1 MDKGLILQ
9 ELWHLIND
17 KIVEAEEYI
26 DGLIEARDGDTKSS
40 AGDKYETSREMV
52 QKEID
57 RAESRLQQLYQQ
69 KNELNTFVKKKSL
82 DRCEPGALVQLDDK
96 LILLGLAIGKV
107 DINDFSILCISMGSP
122 IGQLLR
128 DKEIGDHIPFNSTNQ
143 VIKTIL

>member
-9 ELWHLIND
+9 ELLHLIKD

-26 DGLIEARDGDTKSS
+26 DGLIEARDSDTKSS

-52 QKEID
+52 QQEID

-107 DINDFSILCISMGSP
+107 DINDYSILCISMGSP

-128 DKEIGDHIPFNSTNQ
+128 DKEIGDHITFSSTDQ